1 MTDRQ
6 LLDRIALNP
15 QVVAGKPVIKGTRL
29 TIEFILNL
37 FGHGATMAEVLD
49 EYGGLTQEDIQA
61 CFLFAAKSLR
71 QTELVPLTDER
82 I

>member
-1 MTDRQ
+1 
-6 LLDRIALNP
+6 
-15 QVVAGKPVIKGTRL
+15 
-29 TIEFILNL
+29 
-37 FGHGATMAEVLD
+37 MAEVLD